1 NSFRFRP
8 KRSAHDA
15 IKKAKEY
22 YEEGYRLVVDA
33 DIKQYFDTVNHD
45 RLMNYVEEHIQ
56 DKIILRLLRK
66 FLRSGG
72 SIEGKVFPT
81 EIGTPQGG
89 NLSPLLSNIYL
100 DKFDKELEQR
110 RHKCVRYADDCNIYV
125 KSRKAGHRVMKS
137 VTKFLE
143 NNLGTTVN
151 REKSAVGT
159 PTKRKFLGFC
169 LHTRNKETG
178 FRPHF

>member
-1 NSFRFRP
+1 RIMN
-8 KRSAHDA
+8 DV
-15 IKKAKEY
+15 KEHKQ
-22 YEEGYRLVVDA
+22 
-33 DIKQYFDTVNHD
+33 DI
-45 RLMNYVEEHIQ
+45 
-56 DKIILRLLRK
+56 IIVCLKLK
-66 FLRSGG
+66 FLHNCE
-72 SIEGKVFPT
+72 SIEGKVITT
-81 EIGTPQGG
+81 EIGTTQGG
-89 NLSPLLSNIYL
+89 NLSPLLSNKYL

-110 RHKCVRYADDCNIYV
+110 GHKFVRYADDCNIYV

-178 FRPHF
+178 

>member
-1 NSFRFRP
+1 
-8 KRSAHDA
+8 
-15 IKKAKEY
+15 
-22 YEEGYRLVVDA
+22 V
-33 DIKQYFDTVNHD
+33 
-45 RLMNYVEEHIQ
+45 
-56 DKIILRLLRK
+56 
-66 FLRSGG
+66 

-110 RHKCVRYADDCNIYV
+110 DHKFVRYADDCNIYV

-151 REKSAVGT
+151 REKSAVST
-159 PTKRKFLGFC
+159 STKRKLLGFC
-169 LHTRNKETG
+169 LHTRNKETV
-178 FRPHF
+178 FRPHFKSKQSFEAKLKQITKRIRGHNIRNIIQEVNEVTTGWINYF

>member
-1 NSFRFRP
+1 SENSFGFRP

-15 IKKAKEY
+15 IKRAREY
-22 YEEGYRLVVDA
+22 YEMDYRTVVDI
-33 DIKQYFDTVNHD
+33 DLKQYFDTVNHD
-45 RLMNYVEEHIQ
+45 KLIHYVGEHIK
-56 DKIILRLLRK
+56 DKIILRLIRK
-66 FLRSGG
+66 FLRSGV

-110 RHKCVRYADDCNIYV
+110 GHKFVRYADDCNIYV

-159 PTKRKFLGFC
+159 TTKRKFLGFC
-169 LHTRNKETG
+169 LHTRNKE
-178 FRPHF
+178 